1 MYRKQDSIFWWELDG
16 YVSKDEK
23 YKNLSIASKY
33 KIEES
38 FRLAYYGLMQ
48 YELYK
53 GRQLEAIELA
63 SVEQI
68 SHYISDNFDNLY
80 NVFFKDHEDKKEFDF
95 EEKEEFLSLLEDVV
109 IPYINDHSFES
120 VDDFR
125 LTKENI
131 QTLIMQLCIKNQYD
145 INITDERNPERV
157 FYSQIYP
164 FMLTLMIV
172 DPADPEHSYENVKN
186 FFNPQTILEHSRNGR
201 VLTEEEHKLV
211 TPLIDLLNSEEDFKL
226 FLLSFT
232 SENWEGY
239 DTNTRFK
246 LVFQLS
252 KFTAILLKDDIYNL
266 TFLENESDLHD
277 LIEYYLPII
286 LRSESEAINYKEN
299 MQNYYFEKKLETK
312 NRFLLPL
319 SFKDFNPHIIEEYYQ
334 EKKITDVVF
343 DLDKLYKMMDASLY
357 VATYIRFLKLIAKD
371 SQIFKTY
378 FVNNKK
384 VALVNSL
391 KIFTWENED
400 HYEENLAY
408 WFRLDELFL
417 DANTLAKVETEP
429 LESLVSLDDEPG
441 QRMETI
447 LKMLSYVLALEPA
460 KVKCFDYSL
469 EEFIKYFLILFGPYK
484 KSKLGYNNTDFA
496 LLTQRITEI
505 VNHFSQQAM
514 ALKEDEAE
522 LITSGYYLHIYLIEK
537 LLQFSKKPN

>member
-95 EEKEEFLSLLEDVV
+95 EEKEEFLSLLEEVV

-172 DPADPEHSYENVKN
+172 DPAEPEHSYENVKS
-186 FFNPQTILEHSRNGR
+186 FFDPQIILEHSRNGR

-232 SENWEGY
+232 SENWENY

-252 KFTAILLKDDIYNL
+252 KFTAILLKDDIYTL

-286 LRSESEAINYKEN
+286 LRSELEAINYKEN

-334 EKKITDVVF
+334 EKKITDVKF

-357 VATYIRFLKLIAKD
+357 VATYMRFLKLIAKD

-408 WFRLDELFL
+408 WFRLDDLFF
-417 DANTLAKVETEP
+417 DANTLVKVETEP
-429 LESLVSLDDEPG
+429 LENLVSSDDESG
-441 QRMETI
+441 ERMETI
-447 LKMLSYVLALEPA
+447 LKMLSYVLALEPM

-469 EEFIKYFLILFGPYK
+469 EEYIKYFLILFGPYK
-484 KSKLGYNNTDFA
+484 KSKLGYGNTDFT
-496 LLTQRITEI
+496 LLTQRITEV
-505 VNHFSQQAM
+505 VNHFSREAI
-514 ALKEDEAE
+514 ALKEDEHE
-522 LITSGYYLHIYLIEK
+522 LIES
-537 LLQFSKKPN
+537 